1 LNRIAIISDVH
12 GNLAALKAVLSD
24 IATES
29 CDTIVN
35 LGDIVS
41 GPLFPRETAD
51 LLMSLSSPTI
61 RGNHERQ
68 LLSFSKSDMNLS
80 DAYASDHVTQ
90 SQLAW
95 FADLPEQLILDG
107 GICLLHGGPGDDL
120 AYLLEIVEP
129 EGCRVAS
136 PLEVEQRLS
145 GVDAAVVLCG
155 HTHLARQMT
164 LPDGR
169 LVVNPGSVG
178 LPAYKGDQPY
188 KHKNES
194 GSPHARY
201 AILEKQDGR
210 WRASFKLVSYDWL
223 EQALLA
229 EKRGYAN
236 WGRYLRTGLA

>member
-1 LNRIAIISDVH
+1 MNKFAIISDIH
-12 GNLAALKAVLSD
+12 GNLPALNAVLSD
-24 IATES
+24 ISTER
-29 CDTIVN
+29 CDIIVN

-51 LLMSLSSPTI
+51 LLMPLSLPTI

-68 LLSFSKSDMNLS
+68 LLTLSKFDMNLS
-80 DAYASDHVTQ
+80 EAYARDQVTQ
-90 SQLAW
+90 AQMAW
-95 FADLPEQLILDG
+95 FADLPEQLMLDG
-107 GICLLHGGPGDDL
+107 GVCLLHGGPGDDL
-120 AYLLEIVEP
+120 AYLLETVEP
-129 EGCRVAS
+129 EGCRVAT

-155 HTHLARQMT
+155 HTHLAREMT

-178 LPAYKGDQPY
+178 LPAYEADQPY

-229 EKRGYAN
+229 EKRGRAN